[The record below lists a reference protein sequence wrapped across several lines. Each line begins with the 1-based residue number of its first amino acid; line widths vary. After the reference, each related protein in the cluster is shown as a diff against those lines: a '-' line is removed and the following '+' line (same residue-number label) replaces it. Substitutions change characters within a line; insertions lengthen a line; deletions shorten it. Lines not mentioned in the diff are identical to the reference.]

1 MKRSPLW
8 KGISCPPSKVT
19 QGKGKVAE
27 EVLPGEFIHSLQPSW
42 FWCLSPVPQ
51 HCCLSQH
58 SSLARQEVFTLPLS
72 QCCPWRFPGPGLSL
86 PHSCPLPRRYSK
98 TCRAAG
104 QASCRSSKPGP
115 RLHLTCCVQA
125 NLSFFFHYP
134 GMYCHLIFMYAI
146 LPDKYDLLPGNS
158 SDVHSVPC
166 SNYGSH
172 SWHGG
177 GRAAAARWYTC
188 QTGRGTA

>member
-42 FWCLSPVPQ
+42 FLVFVTCPTALLPFSAQFLVLSEAGGLHISPLTVLPMEVPRARAFPA
-51 HCCLSQH
+51 SQ
-58 SSLARQEVFTLPLS
+58 LPTAPAIL
-72 QCCPWRFPGPGLSL
+72 Q
-86 PHSCPLPRRYSK
+86 

-172 SWHGG
+172 S
-177 GRAAAARWYTC
+177 
-188 QTGRGTA
+188 